1 MKPHDQFAKNYLEQL
16 LSPLGTVE
24 ISKEVSDE
32 TRQIDVFF
40 SPNPEPNRDYLGLL
54 GRIVLNTVLIEP
66 YRNPPN
72 RSEIRN
78 CLAKLLAILAELQRQ
93 AKRENQSY
101 NEDNA
106 PRLWIL
112 SPSAGITVLE
122 GFGAKLDPEWPEG
135 VYFLPSLYRT
145 AIIAINQLPV
155 TAETLW
161 LRLLGRGK
169 TQNQA
174 VRELLELPQGNA
186 FRENVLELLISWR
199 VSMEINNI
207 LETEDR
213 EVFMTLSQTYQEWK
227 EATKQEGLEQGLE
240 RGLEQGL
247 EQGLERGLER
257 GKLEAKLESIP
268 RLLALGLSVEQIA
281 QALDLDL
288 EQVRQA
294 AQE

>member
-16 LSPLGTVE
+16 LSPLGIVE

-40 SPNPEPNRDYLGLL
+40 SPNPEPNPDYLGLL

-78 CLAKLLAILAELQRQ
+78 CLAKLLAILSELQRQ

-122 GFGAKLDPEWPEG
+122 GFGAKLDPDWPEG

-227 EATKQEGLEQGLE
+227 EATKREGQQEGRQEGRQ
-240 RGLEQGL
+240 
-247 EQGLERGLER
+247 
-257 GKLEAKLESIP
+257 EAKLESIP

-294 AQE
+294 IQETP

>member
-16 LSPLGTVE
+16 LSPLGIVE

-32 TRQIDVFF
+32 TRQIDLFF
-40 SPNPEPNRDYLGLL
+40 SPNPEPNPNYLGLL

-78 CLAKLLAILAELQRQ
+78 CLAKLLTILAELQRQ

-122 GFGAKLDPEWPEG
+122 GFGAKLDPDWPEG

-169 TQNQA
+169 TQDQA

-213 EVFMTLSQTYQEWK
+213 EVFMTLSQTYQ
-227 EATKQEGLEQGLE
+227 A
-240 RGLEQGL
+240 
-247 EQGLERGLER
+247 
-257 GKLEAKLESIP
+257 
-268 RLLALGLSVEQIA
+268 LLDFV
-281 QALDLDL
+281 
-288 EQVRQA
+288 
-294 AQE
+294 

>member
-1 MKPHDQFAKNYLEQL
+1 M
-16 LSPLGTVE
+16 LGHRKAG
-24 ISKEVSDE
+24 KE
-32 TRQIDVFF
+32 
-40 SPNPEPNRDYLGLL
+40 
-54 GRIVLNTVLIEP
+54 
-66 YRNPPN
+66 
-72 RSEIRN
+72 
-78 CLAKLLAILAELQRQ
+78 KLQRQ

-101 NEDNA
+101 NEDNT

-122 GFGAKLDPEWPEG
+122 GFGAKIDQDWPEG
-135 VYFLPSLYRT
+135 VYFLPALYRT

-169 TQNQA
+169 TQDQA

-227 EATKQEGLEQGLE
+227 EATKQEGRQEGRQEG
-240 RGLEQGL
+240 
-247 EQGLERGLER
+247 
-257 GKLEAKLESIP
+257 KLESIP

-294 AQE
+294 ARE

>member
-24 ISKEVSDE
+24 L
-32 TRQIDVFF
+32 FF
-40 SPNPEPNRDYLGLL
+40 SPNSEPNRNYLGLL

-122 GFGAKLDPEWPEG
+122 GFGAKLDPDWPEG

-155 TAETLW
+155 TPETLW

-169 TQNQA
+169 TQDQA

-186 FRENVLELLISWR
+186 FRE
-199 VSMEINNI
+199 MEINNI

-227 EATKQEGLEQGLE
+227 EATKQEGRQEGRQEG
-240 RGLEQGL
+240 
-247 EQGLERGLER
+247 
-257 GKLEAKLESIP
+257 KLESIP

-294 AQE
+294 ARE

>member
-1 MKPHDQFAKNYLEQL
+1 
-16 LSPLGTVE
+16 
-24 ISKEVSDE
+24 
-32 TRQIDVFF
+32 
-40 SPNPEPNRDYLGLL
+40 
-54 GRIVLNTVLIEP
+54 
-66 YRNPPN
+66 
-72 RSEIRN
+72 
-78 CLAKLLAILAELQRQ
+78 
-93 AKRENQSY
+93 
-101 NEDNA
+101 
-106 PRLWIL
+106 
-112 SPSAGITVLE
+112 
-122 GFGAKLDPEWPEG
+122 
-135 VYFLPSLYRT
+135 
-145 AIIAINQLPV
+145 
-155 TAETLW
+155 
-161 LRLLGRGK
+161 
-169 TQNQA
+169 QA

-227 EATKQEGLEQGLE
+227 EATKRE
-240 RGLEQGL
+240 GLEQGL

-294 AQE
+294 IQETP

>member
-1 MKPHDQFAKNYLEQL
+1 
-16 LSPLGTVE
+16 
-24 ISKEVSDE
+24 
-32 TRQIDVFF
+32 
-40 SPNPEPNRDYLGLL
+40 
-54 GRIVLNTVLIEP
+54 
-66 YRNPPN
+66 
-72 RSEIRN
+72 
-78 CLAKLLAILAELQRQ
+78 
-93 AKRENQSY
+93 
-101 NEDNA
+101 
-106 PRLWIL
+106 
-112 SPSAGITVLE
+112 
-122 GFGAKLDPEWPEG
+122 
-135 VYFLPSLYRT
+135 VYFLPLLYRT

-199 VSMEINNI
+199 VNMEINNI

-227 EATKQEGLEQGLE
+227 EATKRE
-240 RGLEQGL
+240 GLEQGL
-247 EQGLERGLER
+247 EQGLERG
-257 GKLEAKLESIP
+257 KLEGKLESIP

-294 AQE
+294 IQETS

>member
-32 TRQIDVFF
+32 TRQIDLFF
-40 SPNPEPNRDYLGLL
+40 SPNPEPNRNYLGLL

-78 CLAKLLAILAELQRQ
+78 CLAKLLTILAELQRQ

-112 SPSAGITVLE
+112 SPSASITVLE
-122 GFGAKLDPEWPEG
+122 GFGAKLDPDWPEG

-145 AIIAINQLPV
+145 AIITINQLPV
-155 TAETLW
+155 TPETLW

-169 TQNQA
+169 TQDQA

-186 FRENVLELLISWR
+186 FRE
-199 VSMEINNI
+199 MEINNI

-227 EATKQEGLEQGLE
+227 EATKRE
-240 RGLEQGL
+240 GLEQGL

-257 GKLEAKLESIP
+257 GLQEGKLEAKLESIP

-294 AQE
+294 ARE

>member
-1 MKPHDQFAKNYLEQL
+1 L
-16 LSPLGTVE
+16 T
-24 ISKEVSDE
+24 
-32 TRQIDVFF
+32 
-40 SPNPEPNRDYLGLL
+40 
-54 GRIVLNTVLIEP
+54 
-66 YRNPPN
+66 
-72 RSEIRN
+72 
-78 CLAKLLAILAELQRQ
+78 ILAELQRQ

-112 SPSAGITVLE
+112 SPSASITVLE
-122 GFGAKLDPEWPEG
+122 GFGAKLDPDWPEG

-145 AIIAINQLPV
+145 AIITINQLPV
-155 TAETLW
+155 TPETLW

-169 TQNQA
+169 TQDQA

-186 FRENVLELLISWR
+186 FRE
-199 VSMEINNI
+199 MEINNI

-227 EATKQEGLEQGLE
+227 EATKRE
-240 RGLEQGL
+240 GLEQGL

-257 GKLEAKLESIP
+257 GLQEGKLEAKLESIP

-294 AQE
+294 IQETP

>member
-16 LSPLGTVE
+16 LSPLGIVE

-32 TRQIDVFF
+32 TRQIDLFF
-40 SPNPEPNRDYLGLL
+40 SPNPEPNPNYLGLL

-78 CLAKLLAILAELQRQ
+78 CLAKLLTILAELQRQ

-112 SPSAGITVLE
+112 SPSASITVLE
-122 GFGAKLDPEWPEG
+122 GFGAKLDPDWPEG

-145 AIIAINQLPV
+145 AIITINQLPV
-155 TAETLW
+155 TPETLW

-169 TQNQA
+169 TQDQA

-186 FRENVLELLISWR
+186 FRE
-199 VSMEINNI
+199 MEINNI

-227 EATKQEGLEQGLE
+227 EATKRE
-240 RGLEQGL
+240 GLEQGL

-257 GKLEAKLESIP
+257 GLQEGKLEAKLESIP

-294 AQE
+294 ARE

>member
-1 MKPHDQFAKNYLEQL
+1 
-16 LSPLGTVE
+16 
-24 ISKEVSDE
+24 
-32 TRQIDVFF
+32 
-40 SPNPEPNRDYLGLL
+40 
-54 GRIVLNTVLIEP
+54 
-66 YRNPPN
+66 
-72 RSEIRN
+72 
-78 CLAKLLAILAELQRQ
+78 
-93 AKRENQSY
+93 
-101 NEDNA
+101 
-106 PRLWIL
+106 
-112 SPSAGITVLE
+112 
-122 GFGAKLDPEWPEG
+122 
-135 VYFLPSLYRT
+135 T

-199 VSMEINNI
+199 VSMEVNNI

-227 EATKQEGLEQGLE
+227 EATKQEGRQEGRQEG
-240 RGLEQGL
+240 
-247 EQGLERGLER
+247 
-257 GKLEAKLESIP
+257 KLESIP

-294 AQE
+294 ARG